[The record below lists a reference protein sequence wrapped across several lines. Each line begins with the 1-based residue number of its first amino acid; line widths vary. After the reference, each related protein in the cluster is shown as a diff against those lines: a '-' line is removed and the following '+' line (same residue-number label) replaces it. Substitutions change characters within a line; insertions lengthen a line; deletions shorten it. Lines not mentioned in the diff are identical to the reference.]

1 MQPRRAGTTGL
12 VLSPVALGTMTWGRD
27 TDQHEARAL
36 LEGYLDAGG
45 TVLDT
50 AGSYG
55 DGLAE
60 ETLGAVVAELGVR
73 REIVVCGKS
82 GVRRDAGGVRI
93 SAGRGALLDDL
104 DATLERLGTD
114 HLDLWLVQVPDGVTP
129 AAETLSAL
137 EIAVR
142 SGRVRYTGVSNHPG
156 WATAHLATLAAA
168 AGLPLAAT
176 QMEYSLLARGAER
189 EVLPACEALG
199 LGMIGW
205 SALGRGV
212 LTGKYRRARPA
223 DSRAASS
230 HLRGFVEPYLTDAAA
245 GLVEAVATAADG
257 LGRSSAEVALAWA
270 RDAPGVTSAVI
281 GPRTAAQLESVAG
294 LVSGEDGALPPEIR
308 AVLDEVTAPAL
319 GYPERR

>member
-1 MQPRRAGTTGL
+1 
-12 VLSPVALGTMTWGRD
+12 MTWGRD
-27 TDQHEARAL
+27 TDPHDAHDL
-36 LEGYLDAGG
+36 LESFLDAGG
-45 TVLDT
+45 TLLDT

-55 DGLAE
+55 AGLAE
-60 ETLGAVVAELGVR
+60 ETLGRVVHELGVR
-73 REIVVCGKS
+73 REIVLCRKS
-82 GVRRDAGGVRI
+82 GVRQDDGGVRI
-93 SAGRGALLDDL
+93 SAGRGPLLDDL
-104 DATLERLGTD
+104 DDSLVRLGTD

-142 SGRVRYTGVSNHPG
+142 SGRARYAGVSNYPG
-156 WATAHLATLAAA
+156 WATAHLATLAQQ

-176 QMEYSLLARGAER
+176 QVEHSLLARGVER
-189 EVLPACEALG
+189 EVLPAAEALG
-199 LGMIGW
+199 LGVIGW

-230 HLRGFVEPYLTDAAA
+230 HLRAFVEPYLNDVAA
-245 GLVEAVATAADG
+245 GVVEAVATAADG
-257 LGRSSAEVALAWA
+257 LGCSSAEVALAWA
-270 RDAPGVTSAVI
+270 RDAPGITSVII
-281 GPRTAAQLESVAG
+281 GPRTPAQLEAVAS
-294 LVSGEDGALPPEIR
+294 LVSGEEGALPPAIR